1 MSDNKDWTET
11 QTKLLADIE
20 AFSRSKLD
28 LSSVDVANKAKPAKG
43 FPTLDADAAV
53 AVPQEAAPKPQE
65 AVSDPQPQPVAGGSL
80 LEKLKREAQAK
91 QMTESQH
98 FSLQVQ
104 KQRFISD
111 AMQSAYQY
119 LREFCEQLNI
129 LKPAVPLS
137 YNLLGLVNLEGM
149 SWQEGRA
156 DFRLLPDASEDRL
169 VEQVTLRYRL
179 GSGQELRVEREN
191 PTHEAF
197 RVALMEWNIPFKS
210 EETRNAKNFTERT
223 TFIFPCEVKAGFAL
237 AADYKI
243 GDIRLL
249 VRNIR
254 RFGAAEYRLPHEAL
268 DHGTLEEM
276 ARLIMGED
284 SRFEKMF
291 RRVA

>member
-1 MSDNKDWTET
+1 MSDGKNWEET
-11 QTKLLADIE
+11 QTKLMADIE
-20 AFSRSKLD
+20 AFSRRKLD
-28 LSSVDVANKAKPAKG
+28 LSSVDAAAKAKPSAG
-43 FPTLDADAAV
+43 FPAIDPNTA
-53 AVPQEAAPKPQE
+53 PQQQEASAQAAAKVAEPSAP
-65 AVSDPQPQPVAGGSL
+65 PVAGSL
-80 LEKLKREAQAK
+80 LERLKREAQAK

-104 KQRFISD
+104 KQRFISE
-111 AMQSAYQY
+111 AMQATYQY
-119 LREFCEQLNI
+119 LSEFCAQLNI

-137 YNLLGLVNLEGM
+137 YNLLGLVNLEGL

-169 VEQVTLRYRL
+169 LDQVTLRYRL
-179 GSGQELRVEREN
+179 GSGEQLRVEREN

-197 RVALMEWNIPFKS
+197 RVALMEWNLPFKA
-210 EETRNAKNFTERT
+210 EEVRNAKNHIERM
-223 TFIFPCEVKAGFAL
+223 TFAFPCEVKAGLAL
-237 AADYKI
+237 AADYKV

-268 DHGTLEEM
+268 DQGTFEEL
-276 ARLIMGED
+276 ARLIMGEE